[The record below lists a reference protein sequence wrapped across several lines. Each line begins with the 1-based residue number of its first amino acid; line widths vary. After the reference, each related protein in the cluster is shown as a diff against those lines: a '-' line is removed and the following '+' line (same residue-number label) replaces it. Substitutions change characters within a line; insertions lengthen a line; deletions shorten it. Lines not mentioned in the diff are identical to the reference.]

1 MLKNLLV
8 VGIPVSNQD
17 EAIDFYV
24 NRLGFEKRSDAP
36 MGEGM
41 RWIEVAP
48 PGAQT
53 ALVLAKEGCGANQD
67 RIGKF
72 TGHIFAT
79 DDIQATYEMLKSRGV
94 HFTEPPRV
102 EPWGKWAQ
110 FVDQD
115 GNGFGLKE

>member
-24 NRLGFEKRSDAP
+24 NKLGFEKRTDVP
-36 MGEGM
+36 MGEG

-53 ALVLAKEGCGANQD
+53 TLVLAKGACGELQD

-72 TGHIFAT
+72 TGYIFAT
-79 DDIQATYEMLKSRGV
+79 DDIQTTYEMLKSRGV
-94 HFTEPPRV
+94 HFTELPRV

>member
-1 MLKNLLV
+1 MLKNILT
-8 VGIPVSNQD
+8 VGVTVSNPD
-17 EAIDFYV
+17 EAIDFYTDK
-24 NRLGFEKRSDAP
+24 LGFEKRRDVS

-53 ALVLAKEGCGANQD
+53 ALVLAKGYGPDQD

-72 TGHIFAT
+72 TGYVFGT
-79 DDIQATYEMLKSRGV
+79 DYIQATYETLKSRGV
-94 HFTEPPRV
+94 HFTELPRV

-115 GNGFGLKE
+115 GNEFGLKE

>member
-1 MLKNLLV
+1 MLKQILT
-8 VGIPVSNQD
+8 VGISVTDPDQ
-17 EAIDFYV
+17 AIDFYI
-24 NRLGFEKRSDAP
+24 NKLGFEKRNDVS
-36 MGEGM
+36 MGKGM

-53 ALVLAKEGCGANQD
+53 ALVLYGPDQD

-72 TGHIFAT
+72 TGHVFAT
-79 DDIQATYEMLKSRGV
+79 DDIEATYETLKSRGV
-94 HFTEPPRV
+94 RFTKPPSV

-115 GNGFGLKE
+115 GNEFGLKAD

>member
-1 MLKNLLV
+1 MLKNILT
-8 VGIPVSNQD
+8 VGVTISNTD

-24 NRLGFEKRSDAP
+24 NKLGFEKRRDVS

-53 ALVLAKEGCGANQD
+53 ALVLAKGYGPDQD

-72 TGHIFAT
+72 TGYVFGT
-79 DDIQATYEMLKSRGV
+79 DDIQTTYETLKSRGV
-94 HFTEPPRV
+94 HFTELPRV

-115 GNGFGLKE
+115 GNEFGLKE

>member
-8 VGIPVSNQD
+8 VSISVRNQD

-24 NRLGFEKRSDAP
+24 NRLGLEKRNDVP
-36 MGEGM
+36 MGEGK

-53 ALVLAKEGCGANQD
+53 TLVLSTESCGGQD

-72 TGHIFAT
+72 TGYIFAT
-79 DDIQATYEMLKSRGV
+79 DDIQTTYETLKSRGV

-102 EPWGKWAQ
+102 EPWGKWAH